1 MTPMQ
6 LRLARTALKWGVR
19 ELAEASGITANT
31 ISRIE
36 NGNDAKQST
45 IQQLRRVLEEH
56 GIEFVE
62 TKNSF
67 GVLYDQSIEDE
78 AGNSQ
83 TTSVKIEVQKPG
95 KTLR

>member
-56 GIEFVE
+56 GIEFIE

-67 GVLYDQSIEDE
+67 GVLYDRSRDDG
-78 AGNSQ
+78 AGNNHA
-83 TTSVKIEVQKPG
+83 TSLKIEVPKPG
-95 KTLR
+95 KMLR